1 MHRTRSKLTIAAA
14 LGGVV
19 AVALALGAGNLA
31 AAPSI
36 HARVLERLT
45 FVERELASPTVDLG
59 KHGFTPLDRQVIAS
73 EILDL
78 QGHLVGRFDSDCG
91 ITAVG
96 KRAGAVCSSV
106 ITFKNGQIVG
116 TRFASL
122 TGPDTSPQP
131 ITGGSGAY
139 LGAKGQIRLLHKTKL
154 GLEFVIELTR

>member
-1 MHRTRSKLTIAAA
+1 MHRTRSKLTLAATF
-14 LGGVV
+14 GGV
-19 AVALALGAGNLA
+19 AAALALGASNLA
-31 AAPSI
+31 AAPTT
-36 HARVLERLT
+36 HTRTLQRLT

-78 QGHLVGRFDSDCG
+78 QGHPVGRLDSDCG
-91 ITAVG
+91 ITAAG

-122 TGPDTSPQP
+122 TGPDTAPQP

-139 LGAKGQIRLLHKTKL
+139 LGANGQIRPLHKTKL
-154 GLEFVIELTR
+154 GLEFAIELTR